1 MDRPGCVCVRKET
14 KREGGKKKSVRG
26 GRQRDKEYMKLAE
39 NFEPS

>member
-26 GRQRDKEYMKLAE
+26 GQTDKEYMKLAE
-39 NFEPS
+39 KFEPA